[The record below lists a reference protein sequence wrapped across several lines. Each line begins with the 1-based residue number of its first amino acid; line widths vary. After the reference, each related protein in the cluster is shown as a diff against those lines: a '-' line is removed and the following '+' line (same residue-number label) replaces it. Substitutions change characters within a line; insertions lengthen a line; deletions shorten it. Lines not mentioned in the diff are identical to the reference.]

1 MRERPLILLCDDDL
15 QILKGLKLSLQSN
28 FDIHISSTVSEAKAK
43 IKNHEYDAAIIDLN
57 FEGQEFDGVHLL
69 DYFGKTSPG
78 TYLIV
83 LSGDQSVRRVVEA
96 TRRKLFQFIH
106 KDGEYFSD
114 LHSSLTRATQ
124 LKKAKEEQA
133 IQKYL
138 TNSPAVKN
146 ILKLAERIIL
156 KDQEAPILILGET
169 GTGKEF
175 LVRHIAEN
183 MKKKLVSA
191 NMATIAKET
200 AESNLFGHERGAF
213 TGAVQNKIGLIE
225 SANNGLFFLDEI
237 GDCTLDIQAKLL
249 RVLQEKEVMP
259 LGSNRARGIN
269 VNFIAATHKN
279 LNEMALD
286 GNFRDDLLQRLN
298 TFVLR
303 IPPLRE
309 RPEDIIFYAN
319 LYLEECGDDGVRYT
333 ISNDGA
339 EVLLSYKWPGNIREL
354 KSVIQRFIVLSNKT
368 VLNAEAARSAIGIGE
383 LVPQKTATTIIEV
396 KENTIKKDEVLK
408 AILSFN
414 GNKQEAAN
422 YLGISLRTL
431 QRWITKFDLT
441 QTLTSMNLGKGV
453 SCD

>member
-1 MRERPLILLCDDDL
+1 MNERPLILICDDDPHILKSL
-15 QILKGLKLSLQSN
+15 QISLKSR
-28 FDIHISSTVSEAKAK
+28 FEIHISSTVSEAKIK

-57 FEGQEFDGVHLL
+57 FEGQELDGVHLL
-69 DYFGKTSPG
+69 DFFGKASPG

-83 LSGDQSVRRVVEA
+83 LSGDQSVKRVVEA

-106 KDGEYFSD
+106 KEGDYFAD
-114 LHSSLTRATQ
+114 LYSTLTRATE
-124 LKKAKEEQA
+124 LKKANEAQA

-138 TNSPAVKN
+138 TNSPAVKSV
-146 ILKLAERIIL
+146 LKMAEKIIQ
-156 KDQEAPILILGET
+156 KDQDAPILILGET

-237 GDCTLDIQAKLL
+237 GDCTLGIQAKLL

-286 GNFRDDLLQRLN
+286 GDFRGDLLQRLN

-319 LYLEECGDDGVRYT
+319 LYLEECGDEGVRYT
-333 ISNDGA
+333 ISNDGI
-339 EVLLSYKWPGNIREL
+339 EVLLSYNWPGNIREL
-354 KSVIQRFIVLSNKT
+354 KSVIQRFVVLSNRT
-368 VLNAEAARSAIGIGE
+368 ILNADAARSAIGIGE
-383 LVPQKTATTIIEV
+383 LSPRSSSTSIIEV
-396 KENTIKKDEVLK
+396 KENQIKKDELLK
-408 AILSFN
+408 AILAFD
-414 GNKQEAAN
+414 GDKQKAAKL
-422 YLGISLRTL
+422 LGVNVRTI
-431 QRWITKFDLT
+431 QRWVTKFDLT
-441 QTLTSMNLGKGV
+441 RSLSDLNLGKGV